1 MNLEVPISQSQEPAG
16 PAAHSKKI
24 DLNFGNRRL
33 KNRLN
38 RSCDY
43 GSGRSE
49 SGQVVVEYV
58 LLLVASVVL
67 AMLITRLMVGRDPGN
82 PGFVISAW
90 NSIVEEIGADKADDI
105 RR

>member
-1 MNLEVPISQSQEPAG
+1 MSPEHPVLHDHCPTKDRRPKNCPNRCQSHSCNYGNVTVRTSQGEA
-16 PAAHSKKI
+16 
-24 DLNFGNRRL
+24 
-33 KNRLN
+33 
-38 RSCDY
+38 
-43 GSGRSE
+43 
-49 SGQVVVEYV
+49 GQVVVEYV

-90 NSIVEEIGADKADDI
+90 NSIVEEIGADKADDL